1 MAMALFLVAG
11 APTVAM
17 ADEGGVSM
25 WLPGGFGSLA
35 AVPPN
40 PGWSFAA
47 ITYYSSVQAGADVA
61 RARQVLIGRRT
72 INVNLNLNAELEGDI
87 PAVFVVPAY
96 TFENRIWDGF
106 LTLSLMAG
114 GARPTIDIDAAIS
127 GMIGGLPFGTERTL
141 SDSRAGFA
149 DLYPRAA
156 MSWNHGVH
164 NTMIYSMADLPVGT
178 YDSSRLAN
186 IGIGHYA
193 IDGGGGYTYFNPETG
208 SEFSVASG
216 LTYNFKNPYTDYQNG
231 IDVHI
236 DWAASHFFTKQFHAG
251 VVGYHYNQLSDDRTG
266 TPLLQDIRSRVTAVG
281 PQIGYL
287 FPIGDMQGYL
297 NLKAYFEFDAAHRPE
312 GINAW
317 LTFSI
322 APAAKHAAAPPPS
335 SQSASRRR

>member
-1 MAMALFLVAG
+1 VLLLAAC
-11 APTVAM
+11 APDVVM

-35 AVPPN
+35 AVPPK

-47 ITYYSSVQAGADVA
+47 IYYHSSVDAGAEVA
-61 RARQVLIGRRT
+61 RARQILIGRRT
-72 INVNLNLNAELEGDI
+72 VNVNLNLNAELEGDI
-87 PAVFVVPAY
+87 PAVFVVPSY
-96 TFENRIWDGF
+96 TLANQIAGGF
-106 LTLSLMAG
+106 LTLSMMAG

-127 GMIGGLPFGTERTL
+127 GTIGGLPFGNARTL

-149 DLYPRAA
+149 DLYPRAS
-156 MSWNHGVH
+156 MSWNNGVH
-164 NTMIYSMADLPVGT
+164 NYMVYTMADLPVGT

-193 IDGGGGYTYFNPETG
+193 VDGGGGYTYFNPQTG
-208 SEFSVASG
+208 NEFTVATG
-216 LTYNFKNPYTDYQNG
+216 LTYNFRNPYTDYQNG
-231 IDVHI
+231 VDIHV
-236 DWAASHFFTKQFHAG
+236 DWAASHFFTQQFHAG

-266 TPLLQDIRSRVTAVG
+266 TPLLQDIRSRVTAIG
-281 PQIGYL
+281 PQVGYL

-312 GINAW
+312 GFNAW

-322 APAAKHAAAPPPS
+322 APGAQHAASPPS
-335 SQSASRRR
+335 HSASRRR